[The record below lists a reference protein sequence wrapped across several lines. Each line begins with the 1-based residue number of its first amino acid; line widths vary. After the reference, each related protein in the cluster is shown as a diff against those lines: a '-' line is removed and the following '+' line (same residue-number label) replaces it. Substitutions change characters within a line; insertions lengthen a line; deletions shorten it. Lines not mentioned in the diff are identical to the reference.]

1 MQCGIGHLPGG
12 CQRAMGLH
20 CVLILCLFSGWAVGY
35 KQGDNVTLYV
45 NKVGPYHNPQETYHY
60 YTLPVCRPEKVH
72 HKSLTLGEVLDGD
85 RMAESLYYIR
95 FKENMEKR
103 TLCKLTLSEKQVDQ
117 LREAIEELFY
127 FEFVL
132 DDIPIWGFVGYIEE
146 SGFLPHSHKVGLWT
160 HLDFNIEYNGDSVI
174 FANVSVKDVKPVPLE
189 EGAGSAVGGV
199 GVGGGSL
206 TVTHTYSVRWFES
219 PLPHSRRAER
229 LRDYSFFPKTLEIH
243 WLSIINSLVLVVL
256 LLGFVIIILMRVLKN
271 DFARYNVEEEG
282 GCDDL
287 DQGDNGWK
295 IIHTDVFR
303 FPPYKSLLC
312 AVLGVGA
319 QFLTLATGIIF
330 MALMGMFNVHRH
342 GAINSAAIVLYA
354 LTSCVSGYVSC
365 SFYTQINGQRWVWN
379 IILTSSLFSAPLF
392 LTWSVVN
399 SIHWWSGS
407 TQALPATTVLLILG
421 AWVLV
426 GFPLTVIGGIVG
438 KNRAGSF
445 QAPCRTRNIA
455 RQIPTQPWYKH
466 TAVHMAIG
474 GFLPFSAISV
484 ELYYIFAT
492 VWGREHYTLYGILLC
507 VFAIL
512 LSVGACISVALTYF
526 LLSGEDYR
534 WWWRS
539 VLSTGSTGLFI
550 FVYSVFYYRN
560 RSSMSG
566 LVQSTEFFGYS
577 LLTAMVFSL
586 MLGSVSFRASLAFI
600 RYIYRSLKM
609 D

>member
-1 MQCGIGHLPGG
+1 MAAL
-12 CQRAMGLH
+12 R
-20 CVLILCLFSGWAVGY
+20 VLILGLFSGWAAGY

-72 HKSLTLGEVLDGD
+72 HKSLSLGEVLDGD
-85 RMAESLYYIR
+85 RMAESLYHIR
-95 FKENMEKR
+95 FRENVERKS
-103 TLCKLTLSEKQVDQ
+103 LCKLTLSEKQVDE
-117 LREAIEELFY
+117 LREAIEELYY

-174 FANVSVKDVKPVPLE
+174 FANVSVKDVKPFPLE
-189 EGAGSAVGGV
+189 EGAGAAVGGV

-206 TVTHTYSVRWFES
+206 TVTHTYSVRWYES
-219 PLPHSRRAER
+219 NLPSSRRGER

-303 FPPYKSLLC
+303 FPPFKSLLC

-319 QFLTLATGIIF
+319 QFLTLATAIIV
-330 MALMGMFNVHRH
+330 MALLGMFNVHRH

-379 IILTSSLFSAPLF
+379 IILTSSLFS
-392 LTWSVVN
+392 
-399 SIHWWSGS
+399 GD
-407 TQALPATTVLLILG
+407 VLLG
-421 AWVLV
+421 TARVQV
-426 GFPLTVIGGIVG
+426 RP
-438 KNRAGSF
+438 RRSASF
-445 QAPCRTRNIA
+445 EA
-455 RQIPTQPWYKH
+455 
-466 TAVHMAIG
+466 
-474 GFLPFSAISV
+474 
-484 ELYYIFAT
+484 LY
-492 VWGREHYTLYGILLC
+492 
-507 VFAIL
+507 
-512 LSVGACISVALTYF
+512 
-526 LLSGEDYR
+526 
-534 WWWRS
+534 
-539 VLSTGSTGLFI
+539 
-550 FVYSVFYYRN
+550 N
-560 RSSMSG
+560 
-566 LVQSTEFFGYS
+566 
-577 LLTAMVFSL
+577 
-586 MLGSVSFRASLAFI
+586 
-600 RYIYRSLKM
+600 
-609 D
+609 